1 MEEIMGSER
10 VREAMDDLYKE
21 GRIVKALDA
30 DGQPLFRKGQ
40 QVFKADVDA
49 TEEELNFWRLEA
61 AARRG
66 EHQLRLNFSA

>member
-21 GRIVKALDA
+21 GRLVKALDA
-30 DGQPLFRKGQ
+30 AGQPMFRKGQ
-40 QVFKADVDA
+40 QVFKADVNA

-61 AARRG
+61 EARRG